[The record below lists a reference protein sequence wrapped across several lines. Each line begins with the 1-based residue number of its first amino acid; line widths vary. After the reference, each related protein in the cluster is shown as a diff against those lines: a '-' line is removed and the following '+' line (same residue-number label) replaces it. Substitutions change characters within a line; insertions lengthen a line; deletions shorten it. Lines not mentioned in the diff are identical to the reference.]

1 MQLAEGNVIR
11 IYVADDDVEVRY
23 ALRLLLKQ
31 QPACQIVGEAAHSHG
46 LVALVE
52 SAQAD
57 TLLLDWELPG
67 GVDAWLLA
75 DLHGI
80 ARRPCIVVLGRSPDQ
95 HAEASRAG
103 ADAFADKSSPP
114 QQLLSAIVARAS
126 DACGGL

>member
-1 MQLAEGNVIR
+1 MIR
-11 IYVADDDVEVRY
+11 IYVADDDVEVRH

-31 QPACQIVGEAAHSHG
+31 QPACQIVGEAAHAHG

-57 TLLLDWELPG
+57 MVLLDWELPG

-80 ARRPCIVVLGRSPDQ
+80 TRRPCVVVLGCSPDQ
-95 HAEASRAG
+95 HADAARAG
-103 ADAFADKSSPP
+103 ADAFADKSAPP
-114 QQLLSAIVARAS
+114 DQLLSAIAARR
-126 DACGGL
+126 